1 MQIVSRN
8 NRGLT
13 LVEILVALVI
23 TLVVF
28 LGLMQTA
35 MLSMDVNTN
44 NQLREEAVSI
54 AERRIRELRDLSG
67 GNLTPTAVTPWPQ
80 EAVSVNFRNF
90 ANPVPYTVDITVVNI
105 GTAPDITAKQI
116 GIVVTW
122 QVPKSPGVN
131 LTHRISTL
139 KRL

>member
-1 MQIVSRN
+1 MQTVSRN

-54 AERRIRELRDLSG
+54 AERRIRELRDLSAA
-67 GNLTPTAVTPWPQ
+67 NLPAGTWTPAETVP
-80 EAVSVNFRNF
+80 VKFRNF
-90 ANPVPYTVDITVVNI
+90 ASDINYTVDITVVNI

>member
-1 MQIVSRN
+1 MQTVSRN

-35 MLSMDVNTN
+35 MISMDVNTN
-44 NQLREEAVSI
+44 NQLREQAVSI
-54 AERRIRELRDLSG
+54 AEQRMRELRDLSE
-67 GNLTPTAVTPWPQ
+67 GNLPAGTVTETFAERP
-80 EAVSVNFRNF
+80 SLRRNFRNF
-90 ANPVPYTVDITVVNI
+90 NQDYTLQYTVTNI
-105 GTAPDITAKQI
+105 GAAPDVTAKQI
-116 GIVVTW
+116 DVLVTW
-122 QVPKSPGVN
+122 QDPKTGDN

>member
-1 MQIVSRN
+1 MQTVSRN

-35 MLSMDVNTN
+35 MISMDVNTN
-44 NQLREEAVSI
+44 NQLREQAVSI
-54 AERRIRELRDLSG
+54 AEQRMRELRDLSE
-67 GNLTPTAVTPWPQ
+67 GNLPAGTWTPVETVP
-80 EAVSVNFRNF
+80 VKFRNF
-90 ANPVPYTVDITVVNI
+90 ADINYTVDITVVNI
-105 GTAPDITAKQI
+105 GAAPDVTAKQI
-116 GIVVTW
+116 DVLVTW
-122 QVPKSPGVN
+122 QDPKTGDN